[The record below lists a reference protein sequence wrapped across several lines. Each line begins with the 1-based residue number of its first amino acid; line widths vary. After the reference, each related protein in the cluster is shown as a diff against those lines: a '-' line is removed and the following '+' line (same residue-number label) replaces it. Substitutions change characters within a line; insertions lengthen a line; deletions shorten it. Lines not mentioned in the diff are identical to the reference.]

1 MTLLTDIHVR
11 SFTGLGLRPYIHSVA
26 KLRLEVFK
34 EYPYF
39 KDPDLT
45 QEMHYLRK
53 IASCREAIG
62 VLIFDGTT
70 LVGVSIGYPLDAA
83 EPALLGPWKGH
94 TQEINGYFYFENSSL
109 LKRYRGRGIGHHF
122 FDAKE
127 AHVAHHKKYK
137 HICFCIPDSLE
148 SDLNRSSDFLLP
160 IDFWRKRGYIH
171 HPEMK
176 GMLAWKKIGEAH
188 PKEHR
193 MSFWVKDLY
202 SKVG

>member
-39 KDPDLT
+39 KDPDLAE
-45 QEMHYLRK
+45 EMRHLRK
-53 IASCREAIG
+53 ISCCKESIS

-70 LVGVSIGYPLDAA
+70 LVGVSIGYPLESA
-83 EPALLGPWKGH
+83 EPSLLGVWKGRH
-94 TQEINGYFYFENSSL
+94 QEISSYFYFENPAL
-109 LKRYRGRGIGHHF
+109 LKHYRGRGIGHHF

-127 AHVAHHKKYK
+127 AHVVHYKKYK
-137 HICFCIPDSLE
+137 HICFCAPESLE
-148 SDLNRSSDFLLP
+148 CVPDRPSDFISP
-160 IDFWRKRGYIH
+160 SDFWRKRGYIH
-171 HPEMK
+171 HPEIK
-176 GMLAWKKIGEAH
+176 GTLSWKKNGEAH

-193 MSFWVKDLY
+193 MSFWVKD
-202 SKVG
+202 VH